1 MFVIFGKGEKEKRKQ
16 EENWAAITDTIPDW
30 GQFTELELSGPV
42 PQAWI
47 PQKLRDWRQK
57 DIDR

>member
-42 PQAWI
+42 PQEHGF
-47 PQKLRDWRQK
+47 LRKPTDASRT
-57 DIDR
+57 